1 MYNVWQK
8 RVPKIILITN
18 FYAYVQLKTEPLGE
32 ISAGQK
38 IDITLPLSQ

>member
-1 MYNVWQK
+1 MYGKN
-8 RVPKIILITN
+8 VPKIILITN
-18 FYAYVQLKTEPLGE
+18 FYAYVQLNTEPLSE